1 MDENNPDPNG
11 KPAPPK
17 PRKTLGKE
25 EFFDVFKS
33 GGNSELFAKSN
44 PKKNAIHSETRTGPT
59 TINRITDGSGPTI
72 QHASRDANG
81 PTTINRI
88 TDGSGPTIQHASTDA
103 NGPTTIN
110 RMTDGSGP
118 TIQHDFSNAS
128 GPTTANHISDG
139 SGPTIQHDFSDA
151 SGPTTANHIS
161 DGSGPTIQHDS
172 SDASG
177 PTTAHHLTDGS
188 GPTIR
193 PSSYNA
199 ANGPSISRPLSDATG
214 PSVKRSMTDV
224 VGSTTT
230 SGLKKISISS
240 SPTNPPQKPAGSVHP
255 STATSPSENH
265 QTAGQN
271 VKLNS
276 VNLSM
281 SDRIAKMMS
290 DQKETQSK
298 LNDLEKDSLQLG
310 QEKSTQA
317 KPKK

>member
-1 MDENNPDPNG
+1 M
-11 KPAPPK
+11 
-17 PRKTLGKE
+17 
-25 EFFDVFKS
+25 
-33 GGNSELFAKSN
+33 
-44 PKKNAIHSETRTGPT
+44 
-59 TINRITDGSGPTI
+59 TDGSGPTI

-81 PTTINRI
+81 PTTINRM

-103 NGPTTIN
+103 
-110 RMTDGSGP
+110 SE
-118 TIQHDFSNAS
+118 
-128 GPTTANHISDG
+128 PTTANHV
-139 SGPTIQHDFSDA
+139 
-151 SGPTTANHIS
+151 
-161 DGSGPTIQHDS
+161 
-172 SDASG
+172 
-177 PTTAHHLTDGS
+177 TDGS

-193 PSSYNA
+193 PSTYSV

-240 SPTNPPQKPAGSVHP
+240 SPTNPPQKPAGSGHP

-276 VNLSM
+276 LSLFM